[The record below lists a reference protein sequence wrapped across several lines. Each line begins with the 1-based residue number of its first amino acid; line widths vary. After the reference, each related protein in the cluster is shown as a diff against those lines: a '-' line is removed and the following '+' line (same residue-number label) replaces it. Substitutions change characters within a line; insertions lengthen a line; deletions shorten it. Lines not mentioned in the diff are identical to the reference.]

1 MTAINSHAIRDIA
14 RDCAGAEGD
23 CWIIYAGNN
32 EVVGPYGAGTVFGR
46 QAASLAFI
54 RLDLELK
61 RSRLVQALGNMGGN
75 RQVTEWRGMEM
86 FREHEVTSHDPKLR
100 RVYDNFERNMRAII
114 DAGARCGANV
124 VVASVPVN
132 LRDCPPFASKHR
144 AGLTADQEREWTA
157 HCEAG
162 RKAEGQGRFAEALSA
177 YEQAAQFDAEHAELN
192 YRRASCQRALGQ
204 SNAAKASYALARDL
218 DTLRF
223 RADSRLNEIVRRTAR
238 SISAAFVDAEEE
250 CSRAAPGAVPGD
262 EFFLDHV
269 HLNFSGNFWLAT
281 LLLPEVERQL
291 FGQTADANPVL
302 RLSESDMAR
311 RLAFT
316 DFDRG
321 RVAEEMRARLRQPP
335 FSEQSNYAERDG
347 GLTRQLAVL
356 TNSPASSLTNYV
368 DAIRLATNDWVLRAN
383 LARVLEAAGQETNA
397 WAQWEQVTRLMPH
410 EPGAFFQLGNLAR
423 NRGSLAEA
431 EGWFEESLKR
441 RPNTLEALNGLGL
454 VARAEGRPA
463 EAKRRFEAALA
474 INPRF
479 FAARVN
485 LAVLLAE
492 AGNVAAAREQYA
504 AVLRADTNNV
514 NARINLARLL
524 ANAGDASQAARL
536 YEEVLRLQPDNA
548 IAHYNLANTLCTRK
562 QYAEGILHY
571 QAAVRANPGF
581 AEARYNLGL
590 ELARAGRIAEALD
603 QFAEVVRL
611 QPGSADAHFNYG
623 VALARQLRH
632 AEAVQEF
639 RETLRLQPQHP
650 AAQSLLERTL
660 RSSQGGGASKN

>member
-1 MTAINSHAIRDIA
+1 MRWYRLLAIFSPLMVVLVVELCLRVFGCGFPTSFFLSAKQEGKPVLIENYQFGWRFFPSTLARSPQPILFPTVKPPGGLRVFVFGESAAMGDPEPSYGLARQLERLLQAAHPERAIQVVNVAMTAINSHVIRDIA

-54 RLDLELK
+54 RLDLALK
-61 RSRLVQALGNMGGN
+61 RFRLVQALGNMGGN
-75 RQVTEWRGMEM
+75 RQATEWRGMEM

-114 DAGARCGANV
+114 DAGARCGAKV

-132 LRDCPPFASKHR
+132 LKDCPPFASKHR

-157 HCEAG
+157 RYEAG

-204 SNAAKASYALARDL
+204 TNAAKASYALARDL

-223 RADSRLNEIVRRTAR
+223 RADSRLNEIVRRSAR
-238 SISAAFVDAEEE
+238 SKSAAFVDAEEE
-250 CSRAAPGAVPGD
+250 CSRAAPGQVPGD
-262 EFFLDHV
+262 EVFHDHV
-269 HLNFSGNFWLAT
+269 HLNFSGNYWLAT

-291 FGQTADANPVL
+291 FGQTADANPAL

-356 TNSPASSLTNYV
+356 TNSPTSSLTNYV
-368 DAIRLATNDWVLRAN
+368 DAIRLATNDW
-383 LARVLEAAGQETNA
+383 
-397 WAQWEQVTRLMPH
+397 
-410 EPGAFFQLGNLAR
+410 
-423 NRGSLAEA
+423 
-431 EGWFEESLKR
+431 
-441 RPNTLEALNGLGL
+441 
-454 VARAEGRPA
+454 
-463 EAKRRFEAALA
+463 
-474 INPRF
+474 
-479 FAARVN
+479 
-485 LAVLLAE
+485 
-492 AGNVAAAREQYA
+492 
-504 AVLRADTNNV
+504 
-514 NARINLARLL
+514 
-524 ANAGDASQAARL
+524 
-536 YEEVLRLQPDNA
+536 
-548 IAHYNLANTLCTRK
+548 CC
-562 QYAEGILHY
+562 
-571 QAAVRANPGF
+571 VR
-581 AEARYNLGL
+581 
-590 ELARAGRIAEALD
+590 
-603 QFAEVVRL
+603 
-611 QPGSADAHFNYG
+611 
-623 VALARQLRH
+623 
-632 AEAVQEF
+632 
-639 RETLRLQPQHP
+639 T
-650 AAQSLLERTL
+650 
-660 RSSQGGGASKN
+660 